1 MLSGDFIN
9 LSWLFLYVHTL
20 DKLLEITM
28 ALITLANAL
37 VRQDSVVLVL
47 HLFICPI
54 WFNLKGAFF
63 SMDSHLYTIG
73 ALQILG

>member
-1 MLSGDFIN
+1 
-9 LSWLFLYVHTL
+9 
-20 DKLLEITM
+20 M

-37 VRQDSVVLVL
+37 VRQESVVLVL